1 MATST
6 TSAAEVFRRYG
17 LEPVGF
23 LRAMAVPARDGI
35 SPGRKLRESF
45 EILGGLYVAFAEFLL
60 WRADL
65 LGVDYLLELR
75 EIRREI
81 PPVPRA
87 TVAAL
92 LEKELGS
99 EGAGLAR
106 QMEQEALWSTRSRTA
121 YLSRYKGS
129 LVVVQVSRDPI
140 ADAELDAFEAGI
152 RFLGSPDLLPVTT
165 PAILA
170 EFRQWLRQTE
180 ASDGERSYLQVIAK
194 NRAYLLV
201 DYPEPIAEITTDRV
215 LCWPWVNGKPVGD
228 LLKGG
233 STDAATQ
240 VAVAVLE
247 QFCGLSIVDA
257 ELHLDSMVMRPDGRL
272 AVRRLN
278 RPITVPLAVVN
289 TGMKYVAAVMEG
301 NASKAAQS
309 LLLLAAG
316 KLTPGLQ
323 TSLLELMSAIEPE
336 LKVGFWFPRSAGA
349 FESNWRALAKLKVE
363 RPLYLNCFHRNLMA
377 VGYWTAEAI
386 DAGANPVD
394 TIAEAHWPVVARVLK
409 FNASQLMDP
418 MVVAE
423 WSVGLGLLGF
433 GAMREA
439 NRLAEE
445 VRDDNLTMEVE
456 VGQPPQPERASRK
469 NSATWIVIVG
479 LLAAA
484 LAAMRWGTALGT
496 TGQGWIAGLA
506 FAALVGLYCA
516 VTRLD

>member
-336 LKVGFWFPRSAGA
+336 LK
-349 FESNWRALAKLKVE
+349 
-363 RPLYLNCFHRNLMA
+363 
-377 VGYWTAEAI
+377 
-386 DAGANPVD
+386 
-394 TIAEAHWPVVARVLK
+394 
-409 FNASQLMDP
+409 
-418 MVVAE
+418 
-423 WSVGLGLLGF
+423 
-433 GAMREA
+433 
-439 NRLAEE
+439 
-445 VRDDNLTMEVE
+445 
-456 VGQPPQPERASRK
+456 
-469 NSATWIVIVG
+469 
-479 LLAAA
+479 
-484 LAAMRWGTALGT
+484 
-496 TGQGWIAGLA
+496 
-506 FAALVGLYCA
+506 
-516 VTRLD
+516 